1 MTPWSTNPDE
11 SAAIDAL
18 STYLTTLTES
28 LHAIP
33 DARYTTPSGGFTLP
47 PHALDISAPSD
58 LTDETR
64 NAA

>member
-1 MTPWSTNPDE
+1 MTTWSTNLDE

-33 DARYTTPSGGFTLP
+33 DARYTNPSGGFTLP
-47 PHALDISAPSD
+47 PHTPDISDPSD
-58 LTDETR
+58 STAETR